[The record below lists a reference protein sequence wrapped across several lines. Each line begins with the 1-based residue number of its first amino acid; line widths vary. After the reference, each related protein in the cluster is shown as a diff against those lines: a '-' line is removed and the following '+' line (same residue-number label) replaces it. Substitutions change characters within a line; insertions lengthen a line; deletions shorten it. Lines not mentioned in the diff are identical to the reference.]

1 MAKTGSGKDTLEE
14 KKAKVMQ
21 KRAKVSMTSVLII
34 AVVVI
39 MAAGGFWLSRS
50 GTPETEQVKSPKQ
63 IDRVTVSGPVDYTQ
77 GRVDMTNIDYTTKGD
92 NVVISLDEVKKNK
105 FVRFEFRSPKINV
118 KQRNFAGEPL
128 LPVMAMVAP
137 SGKLLVAVSYCEPCR
152 ATTFHTEKD
161 SSLTCNICGT
171 KWDLETLIAWSGAC
185 QAFPPDEVK
194 VAVKDGKVLI
204 PKGYLESWE
213 PREEL

>member
-1 MAKTGSGKDTLEE
+1 MATGPGKDTLKE
-14 KKAKVMQ
+14 KKDKVMQ
-21 KRAKVSMTSVLII
+21 KKAKLSMTSVLII
-34 AVVVI
+34 AIIAI
-39 MAAGGFWLSRS
+39 MAAVGFWISRG
-50 GTPETEQVKSPKQ
+50 GTSDTAQVKSPKQ
-63 IDRVTVSGPVDYTQ
+63 VERISVSGPVDYTQ
-77 GRVDMTNIDYTTKGD
+77 ARVDMKNIDYKTKGD

-128 LPVMAMVAP
+128 LPVMAMIAP

-152 ATTFHTEKD
+152 ATTFHTESD
-161 SSLTCNICGT
+161 LSLTCNKCGT
-171 KWDLETLIAWSGAC
+171 KWDLESLIGWSGAC
-185 QAFPPDEVK
+185 TAFPPDELK
-194 VAVKDGKVLI
+194 VAVEDGKVLI